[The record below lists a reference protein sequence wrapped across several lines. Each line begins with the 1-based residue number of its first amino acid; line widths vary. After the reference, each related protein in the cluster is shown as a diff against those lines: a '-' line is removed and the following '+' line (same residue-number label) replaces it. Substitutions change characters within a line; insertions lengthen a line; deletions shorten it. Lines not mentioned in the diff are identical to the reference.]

1 MDELKR
7 SIATRGL
14 EVPSQERIEQA
25 CDGDFACWSRAPHR
39 KRHGQFSPTRK
50 SLFRGQRILGDF
62 VRESGRSAGP
72 TGPRRR
78 RARTGLRS
86 VGSCGPRPLCS
97 DTSAAFDLQAP
108 IAEQPANVVRSAD
121 WCFVSVVEDKPW
133 YNDRSMWPPYFTLL
147 TTARFN
153 RSTLSFGLGYDYPQ
167 PVKDAYFY
175 FAYPFLISVPGYTV
189 RAVGLPD
196 AEREHNLE
204 MLQYISGEAA
214 SRGLD
219 FQLGLWT
226 HAYRWPKGSD
236 ANYTIEGLTPQTH
249 APYCRDALYAVLQA
263 CPGINGVALHV
274 HGESG
279 IPEMDFAFWQTL
291 LEGVVRTGRR
301 IEINLHAKGMSERMI
316 DIALAQGCR
325 SPFRASTG
333 PNTAACR
340 ISLHRSARGK
350 CRHSILKRK
359 DFLISAREQE
369 GFPLQLWRS
378 AQARPPLRD
387 HFPHLV
393 RNPAVPAVGRPG
405 DGRRRRT
412 GRELLRQPGHR
423 PV

>member
-1 MDELKR
+1 MSKR
-7 SIATRGL
+7 VTAI
-14 EVPSQERIEQA
+14 
-25 CDGDFACWSRAPHR
+25 FACWSRAPHR

-62 VRESGRSAGP
+62 ARESGRSAGP
-72 TGPRRR
+72 AGPRRR
-78 RARTGLRS
+78 RARPGLRS

-121 WCFVSVVEDKPW
+121 WRFVSGVEDKPW
-133 YNDRSMWPPYFTLL
+133 YNDRSMWPPYLTLL

-153 RSTLSFGLGYDYPQ
+153 RFTLSFGLGYDYPQ

-189 RAVGLPD
+189 GAVGLPD

-236 ANYTIEGLTPQTH
+236 ANYTIEDLTPQTH
-249 APYCRDALYAVLQA
+249 APYCRNALYAVLQA

-301 IEINLHAKGMSERMI
+301 IEINLHAKGMSDRMI
-316 DIALAQGCR
+316 DIALATGLPVTISRKYWAEHCGLPYQ
-325 SPFRASTG
+325 PASIRKREMPPLHPEKKGFFDLSSGARRFSATAMAICSG
-333 PNTAACR
+333 TTAATG
-340 ISLHRSARGK
+340 SFSASGPEPSGACCGATR
-350 CRHSILKRK
+350 
-359 DFLISAREQE
+359 
-369 GFPLQLWRS
+369 
-378 AQARPPLRD
+378 
-387 HFPHLV
+387 
-393 RNPAVPAVGRPG
+393 
-405 DGRRRRT
+405 
-412 GRELLRQPGHR
+412 
-423 PV
+423 